1 MHSALVLLG
10 KMAPRSVFRLSGSQM
25 GLPVRTSLR
34 SFVCALALEST
45 KRNGT
50 NLPYLQTKQTQ
61 THTYP
66 PTTNIYMQPKVVD
79 RARAQITIHL
89 SHNLPRGVPNKM
101 PFAQNGQQPN
111 TAVVPIRALV
121 PVVCRVPARSAGH
134 SRCNFKLNNTLQRF
148 GLCVCWV
155 RVGSSK
161 LSREMN
167 EQLCS
172 GAQQTQNCTD
182 SPFVRS
188 RQPQLRS
195 FAVRSTRARPPA
207 SQSACA
213 A

>member
-1 MHSALVLLG
+1 MCPGAGINKAKWNESPISPNKTDTNTHVSTDNKHIYATESR
-10 KMAPRSVFRLSGSQM
+10 RS
-25 GLPVRTSLR
+25 
-34 SFVCALALEST
+34 
-45 KRNGT
+45 
-50 NLPYLQTKQTQ
+50 
-61 THTYP
+61 
-66 PTTNIYMQPKVVD
+66 

-213 A
+213 ARMSDGNVANERRWFGR